1 MMENRNEQLVFVYGW
16 QLDTELLAQ
25 YCPGARVVATGRLA
39 GYDLGFF
46 GHTPKWEGAEEALVA
61 KSGSEVWGRVL
72 ALSAAGAERMDGML
86 NVHGDGSG
94 SYFHYPA
101 DVEGSDGQ
109 RYETLTYMKT
119 ALREPRTPSDEYKQR
134 LIAGALAHGLPL
146 AYIARLR
153 AVAAHALRAQ
163 WPQSAINVR
172 APAGRQRAQMQ
183 RLREGVP
190 T

>member
-1 MMENRNEQLVFVYGW
+1 MTQTTNEQLVFVYGW
-16 QLDTELLAQ
+16 QLDAALLAQ
-25 YCPGARVVATGRLA
+25 YCPGARVVTTARLA
-39 GYDLGFF
+39 DYDLGFY

-153 AVAAHALRAQ
+153 AVAAHPAAYPVPRGLRTIQVVAA
-163 WPQSAINVR
+163 S
-172 APAGRQRAQMQ
+172 GDDCHCSF
-183 RLREGVP
+183 
-190 T
+190 